1 MSIDDTMGQFHHLPF
16 QTHAQRCLTKKKL
29 FAAKHPDALHEPYH
43 CIYTGES
50 RADFILYPPNMSSK
64 GLLVGDW
71 AELMFGP
78 LVSTPN

>member
-1 MSIDDTMGQFHHLPF
+1 MILWGNSIIFPSKH
-16 QTHAQRCLTKKKL
+16 THKDAWLKKNL